1 MTSIVASTASSTASI
16 RVARAP
22 ASARGVARGCARV
35 NARHASKRPSVRMKA
50 IEAETVSVESE
61 KVTAFYADQ
70 MVDEAGM
77 LAQSTFPIAPEDLIA
92 KCKLILAKN
101 NGGEDPSLLAADFK
115 FVAPVVGPLKK
126 EPFLAAF
133 QSFKLDEGFPDAKFN
148 YYHFRVD
155 PFEPSRVWY
164 DARFFGTN
172 TGDLIGGGF
181 IFISIV
187 QAIRM
192 TTSCRVLFNSHHR
205 HPQGDE

>member
-1 MTSIVASTASSTASI
+1 MTSIVASTASI
-16 RVARAP
+16 RVAAP
-22 ASARGVARGCARV
+22 ASAQMRVARGCARV
-35 NARHASKRPSVRMKA
+35 NARHASKRPIVRMKA

-126 EPFLAAF
+126 DPFLAAF

-172 TGDLIGGGF
+172 TGDLIGGE
-181 IFISIV
+181 S
-187 QAIRM
+187 
-192 TTSCRVLFNSHHR
+192 LFLFPSYR
-205 HPQGDE
+205 QID

>member
-1 MTSIVASTASSTASI
+1 MTSIVASIASSTASI

-35 NARHASKRPSVRMKA
+35 NARHASKRPIVRMRA

-101 NGGEDPSLLAADFK
+101 NGADVFNCLDLMENNTVFEKLKFGPGDGMLQYYLYNWRAPHIECPKVGLVLL
-115 FVAPVVGPLKK
+115 
-126 EPFLAAF
+126 
-133 QSFKLDEGFPDAKFN
+133 
-148 YYHFRVD
+148 
-155 PFEPSRVWY
+155 
-164 DARFFGTN
+164 
-172 TGDLIGGGF
+172 
-181 IFISIV
+181 
-187 QAIRM
+187 
-192 TTSCRVLFNSHHR
+192 
-205 HPQGDE
+205 

>member
-35 NARHASKRPSVRMKA
+35 NARHASKRPSVRMKMA
-50 IEAETVSVESE
+50 IEADAETVSVESE

-126 EPFLAAF
+126 DPFLAAF

-172 TGDLIGGGF
+172 TGDLIGGE
-181 IFISIV
+181 S
-187 QAIRM
+187 
-192 TTSCRVLFNSHHR
+192 LFLFPSYR
-205 HPQGDE
+205 QFD

>member
-1 MTSIVASTASSTASI
+1 MTSIVASTASI
-16 RVARAP
+16 RVAAP
-22 ASARGVARGCARV
+22 ASTQMRVARGCARV
-35 NARHASKRPSVRMKA
+35 NARHAAKRPSVRMKMA
-50 IEAETVSVESE
+50 IEADAETVSVESE

-126 EPFLAAF
+126 DPFLAAF

-172 TGDLIGGGF
+172 TGGLIGGE
-181 IFISIV
+181 S
-187 QAIRM
+187 
-192 TTSCRVLFNSHHR
+192 SSLFPSYR
-205 HPQGDE
+205 QLE